1 MEVLGP
7 IIMGIILVGLV
18 VLGFALTEGH
28 AHERWKAG
36 GGEFLPT
43 PTRPPD
49 ERGLGERARAGA
61 GFGCATLL
69 VGLFVSGYLAS
80 KYPGVPVGV
89 AMVLVIVGSVAAG
102 VLWTRYGPDLS
113 QPPTTPD
120 SQTPTVHKRRRPP
133 IPQHVKDAVYERDGG
148 RCVECGSD
156 HNKQFDHIIP
166 YSWGGSDTVENLQI
180 LCQRCNLRKGNR
192 HL

>member
-49 ERGLGERARAGA
+49 ERGLGERARGGEVRVCHTPGRA
-61 GFGCATLL
+61 
-69 VGLFVSGYLAS
+69 VRV
-80 KYPGVPVGV
+80 GVPRVE
-89 AMVLVIVGSVAAG
+89 IPRR
-102 VLWTRYGPDLS
+102 TRWRGDGLG
-113 QPPTTPD
+113 
-120 SQTPTVHKRRRPP
+120 HRRFGGGGGALDALRPRP
-133 IPQHVKDAVYERDGG
+133 
-148 RCVECGSD
+148 
-156 HNKQFDHIIP
+156 
-166 YSWGGSDTVENLQI
+166 
-180 LCQRCNLRKGNR
+180 
-192 HL
+192 